1 MSDAR
6 VKPSLLL
13 DAVRAAARQEQFLEV
28 VSADDA
34 KARFERHLDLSPLPA
49 EAVSLAASLGR
60 LLSADVAAPTDVPPF
75 DRANVDGFALRAAD
89 TAGATDATPRR
100 LTLNAEVLACGRA
113 PQISVAPHTA
123 TAIAT
128 GGMIPR
134 GADAVLMIE
143 HTELIDGASPA
154 IDLRRAVSPGQFVSY
169 AGSDIARGETLLRRG
184 ATISSREIGMLAAC
198 GFARID
204 VVRRP
209 RVAVLSTGDELT
221 APGGPLA
228 PGAVY
233 DSNGAIIA
241 AAVTEAGGEAIAYGA
256 FPDDEAALAA
266 AVRRALAECDMVMLS
281 GGTSKGAGDLSY
293 RVVSQLGAPGVIVHG
308 VALKPGKP
316 LCLAVAQG
324 KPIAVLPGFPTSA
337 IFTFHA
343 FVAPVIRAKAGLP
356 PDAAVTVEARV
367 PMRLSSELGRKE
379 FVLVALVEG
388 EDGKIAFPI
397 PKGSGSVTTFSQAD
411 GFLEVDALASA
422 VDAGTR
428 ATVTL
433 IGQARAPDLVI
444 AGSHCVA
451 LDAVLSALSEQGI
464 TARTIAVGSMGG
476 VAAAR
481 RGECDLAPI
490 HLMDPTTGIYNEQ
503 YAGGG
508 LVLVRGWQRMQGIV
522 FRTGDARFEVKSA
535 HDAVQA
541 ALADSGCIMVNRN
554 AGAGTRILIDRLVG
568 KARPAG
574 YGNQPRS
581 HNAVAAA
588 VAQGRADW
596 GVAIAS
602 VAAMY
607 GLDSCRCRRK
617 TTISS

>member
-1 MSDAR
+1 
-6 VKPSLLL
+6 
-13 DAVRAAARQEQFLEV
+13 
-28 VSADDA
+28 
-34 KARFERHLDLSPLPA
+34 
-49 EAVSLAASLGR
+49 
-60 LLSADVAAPTDVPPF
+60 VPPF
-75 DRANVDGFALRAAD
+75 DRSNVDGFALRAAD
-89 TAGATDATPRR
+89 TAGANAATPRR
-100 LTLNAEVLACGRA
+100 LALNAEVLACGH
-113 PQISVAPHTA
+113 PPKLTVAPGTA

-134 GADAVLMIE
+134 GADAVAMIE
-143 HTELIDGASPA
+143 HTELIDAASPA
-154 IDLRRAVSPGQFVSY
+154 IDLRRAVAPGQFVSY

-198 GFARID
+198 GLAQVD

-209 RVAVLSTGDELT
+209 KVAVLSTGDELAALG
-221 APGGPLA
+221 APLR

-241 AAVTEAGGEAIAYGA
+241 AAVREAGGEPVSFGA
-256 FPDDEAALAA
+256 FADDEAVLEA
-266 AVRRALAECDMVMLS
+266 AVREALGACDIVVLS
-281 GGTSKGAGDLSY
+281 GGTSKGAGDLSH
-293 RVVSQLGAPGVIVHG
+293 RIASRLGEPGVIVHG

-324 KPIAVLPGFPTSA
+324 KPIVVLPGFPTSA

-356 PDAAVTVEARV
+356 PESAVTVDAAVPVRIA
-367 PMRLSSELGRKE
+367 SELGRKE
-379 FVLVALVEG
+379 FVLVALVAG
-388 EDGKIAFPI
+388 GDGPIAFPLA
-397 PKGSGSVTTFSQAD
+397 KGSGSVTTFSQAD
-411 GFLEVDALASA
+411 GFLEIDALRTS
-422 VDAGTR
+422 VDPGTP
-428 ATVTL
+428 AKVTL

-451 LDAVLSALSEQGI
+451 LDAVLSALSAQGI
-464 TARTIAVGSMGG
+464 AARTIAIGSMGG

-490 HLMDPTTGIYNEQ
+490 HLMDPQTGIYNEQ
-503 YAGGG
+503 YARDG
-508 LVLVRGWQRMQGIV
+508 LTLVRGWQRMQGIV
-522 FRTGDARFEVKSA
+522 FGKGDARFEDRSA
-535 HDAVQA
+535 PDALKA
-541 ALADSGCIMVNRN
+541 ALSERDCIMVNRN
-554 AGAGTRILIDRLVG
+554 AGAGTRILIDQLLG
-568 KARPAG
+568 AARPHG

-596 GVAIAS
+596 GVAIRP

-607 GLDSCRCRRK
+607 GLGFLELAPENYDFLLVEARRGRPAVAAFLAALADPAVR
-617 TTISS
+617 TQIAALGMTI